1 MLEFLCGCRN
11 AKPLCQTRLLI
22 MRGWRGGN
30 NRLGLC
36 HVREFLFRMVK
47 LNRHGDS
54 TVYSKYWW
62 LAQTS
67 ASSFY
72 VTWGSLRQL
81 HVFHIRDSE
90 IQADWQVRCSF
101 HYLQLYCVMN
111 HLYGQYKGHK
121 NRCQWPKEILM
132 GLIFKLPLSWC
143 TMTSANIITFS
154 HHTTYSTQ
162 HSHDS
167 KRWCPIIYF
176 DEKVSLLVTFSA
188 NSSFGLLRNFLSSWF
203 PFYFKLVNQK
213 KYENG
218 YVQNPI

>member
-1 MLEFLCGCRN
+1 
-11 AKPLCQTRLLI
+11 
-22 MRGWRGGN
+22 
-30 NRLGLC
+30 
-36 HVREFLFRMVK
+36 
-47 LNRHGDS
+47 
-54 TVYSKYWW
+54 
-62 LAQTS
+62 
-67 ASSFY
+67 
-72 VTWGSLRQL
+72 
-81 HVFHIRDSE
+81 
-90 IQADWQVRCSF
+90 
-101 HYLQLYCVMN
+101 
-111 HLYGQYKGHK
+111 
-121 NRCQWPKEILM
+121 M

-213 KYENG
+213 KKWKRICSKSNILFSASKHCSSQSQMNVHGHCQFHLTFLCAEGYEWGPSKFTVLANF
-218 YVQNPI
+218 I

>member
-1 MLEFLCGCRN
+1 
-11 AKPLCQTRLLI
+11 
-22 MRGWRGGN
+22 
-30 NRLGLC
+30 
-36 HVREFLFRMVK
+36 
-47 LNRHGDS
+47 
-54 TVYSKYWW
+54 
-62 LAQTS
+62 
-67 ASSFY
+67 
-72 VTWGSLRQL
+72 
-81 HVFHIRDSE
+81 
-90 IQADWQVRCSF
+90 
-101 HYLQLYCVMN
+101 
-111 HLYGQYKGHK
+111 
-121 NRCQWPKEILM
+121 M

-188 NSSFGLLRNFLSSWF
+188 NSSFGLLKNFLSSWF

-218 YVQNPI
+218 YVQNPTYYLVLLNTVHHRVKWMYTVTANPTWHFCVRRAMNEDHQNLLS